1 MMPYDNP
8 PKTPSQALEMY
19 WQALR
24 DGWRLR
30 LRHFLTRRSP
40 KLRDFNAV
48 ITCMNVGNGRIL

>member
-1 MMPYDNP
+1 
-8 PKTPSQALEMY
+8 MY